1 MCVWGGG
8 GGRGTGNKVKRFN
21 SIFVS
26 SFIIQLFKLDGR
38 FTSLLPFSV
47 ILEGGG

>member
-8 GGRGTGNKVKRFN
+8 GGEGGRGTGSMVKIFN

-26 SFIIQLFKLDGR
+26 SFIIKLFKLDGR
-38 FTSLLPFSV
+38 FTSL
-47 ILEGGG
+47 

>member
-1 MCVWGGG
+1 M
-8 GGRGTGNKVKRFN
+8 VKRFN

-26 SFIIQLFKLDGR
+26 SFIIKLFKLDGR

-47 ILEGGG
+47 FFGGWGVGGLEGGDLNP